1 MPRRYYDWSE
11 FSTPEE
17 SMDLL
22 SNSIREGLDYD
33 SYGDKRTFKAIV
45 LTPTVQLTNTEARSY
60 GAAFKTEVTSRG
72 RKYKFK
78 ARIVEENSPHSF
90 IPNPCS
96 LARND
101 STKESA
107 VNPESLVAMHTDV
120 IMMVD
125 GHIAAPT
132 AGDIVE
138 IELKKGDFSY
148 DLNTARFVQTV
159 ARNAGEFS
167 ILNEHGCQTIAR
179 NFDTLNEYYD
189 EGIPLPPGVGGGRG
203 SAHNRRDLASLHP
216 VMAGLVSD
224 LMSRMADRGFTSKV
238 ITTWRSPQ
246 SQLQKKLE
254 GKSQTAFGYHNFV
267 DSSGAAASQ
276 AADLVDAKALY
287 GPDNPSDDPKKH
299 ARAAEYF
306 KALGEEAQ
314 KLGLRW
320 GGNYSRTNPLWA
332 RHGMG
337 WDPAHVELTGRPG
350 QTLASAKQVARN
362 LKVTA

>member
-1 MPRRYYDWSE
+1 MPRNYLDWSE

-17 SMDLL
+17 SVELL
-22 SNSIREGLDYD
+22 SNSIRKGLEFDA
-33 SYGDKRTFKAIV
+33 YGDKRTFKAIV
-45 LTPTVQLTNTEARSY
+45 LTPTIQITNTEARSY
-60 GAAFKTEVTSRG
+60 GAAFKTEVTSKG

-96 LARND
+96 LSRND
-101 STKESA
+101 ATKESA

-148 DLNTARFVQTV
+148 DLNTARYVQTI

-167 ILNEHGCQTIAR
+167 ITNEHGCQSIAR

-189 EGIPLPPGVGGGRG
+189 KDIPLPPGIGGGN
-203 SAHNRRDLASLHP
+203 STAHNRRDLSSLHP
-216 VMAGLVSD
+216 SMAATVRQLIKA
-224 LMSRMADRGFTSKV
+224 MSDRGFKTKI

-246 SQLQKKLE
+246 SQLQKKIE
-254 GKSQTAFGYHNFV
+254 GKSKTVFGYHNFV
-267 DSSGAAASQ
+267 DSSGAPASQ
-276 AADLVDAKALY
+276 AA
-287 GPDNPSDDPKKH
+287 G
-299 ARAAEYF
+299 F
-306 KALGEEAQ
+306 G
-314 KLGLRW
+314 
-320 GGNYSRTNPLWA
+320 
-332 RHGMG
+332 
-337 WDPAHVELTGRPG
+337 
-350 QTLASAKQVARN
+350 
-362 LKVTA
+362 